1 MIKDCNLSNNMNC
14 FSMFRKLV
22 QDKFFNQEPVLPLR
36 KAPER
41 KEEPV
46 IIKVGVEKK
55 VKRAEKN
62 VQEEDDLFKEMQPSY
77 VAPRRIGATM
87 LAKQEKSKSTRFDM
101 ELDHDNSWQVEEL
114 N

>member
-1 MIKDCNLSNNMNC
+1 MNC
-14 FSMFRKLV
+14 FSLFRKLV

-41 KEEPV
+41 KEEPFV
-46 IIKVGVEKK
+46 IKVGDERKGR
-55 VKRAEKN
+55 RAERN

-77 VAPRRIGATM
+77 VAPKRIGATM
-87 LAKQEKSKSTRFDM
+87 LAKQEKAKSTRFDM